1 MAGPSTDPRA
11 RRGRHRRCPTRRGTE
26 AALLGFAVLITVVAQ
41 CIVDLTI
48 TGSLRPEMAA
58 FSVWITALW
67 VVAHLVVRKW
77 APYADPLLLPAVA
90 LLVGLGP
97 DRHPPARPRRGAG
110 RQHGHPRG
118 RPGPARSGPPSA
130 SRCSSPSWCSCAT
143 TARSPAT
150 PTRSRW
156 SAWRCSPCPP
166 LLPASISEVNG
177 AKIWIRVAGFSIQPG
192 EFAKICLVVFFAA
205 YLVDKR
211 DVLALASR
219 RVAGLELPRGRD
231 LGPVLLAWVL
241 SILVL
246 VFERDLGSSLLLF
259 GIFVVMLYVA
269 TERSSWLLIGVGLFA
284 GGAFIAYQ
292 VFGHVQA
299 RVDTWLD
306 PFAYQD
312 GAGYQLVQSLFGLG
326 TGGLFGAGL
335 GGGRPDQVPVA
346 KSDFIASAVG
356 EELGLFGLVA
366 VIIVYLILVE
376 RGLRTSLI
384 VRDAFGKLL
393 AAGLSFAVAWQV
405 FVVLGGV
412 TGLLPLTGLTTPF
425 LAYGGSSLVANFV
438 LVALLV
444 RISDAARRPATPHA
458 APPPRL
464 GDAPTE
470 VVHAVNAPLRRVA
483 ISVLVLFTLLIINV
497 NYIQVVRSDE
507 LRDEREQHPRAGRR
521 VRPRARARSSST
533 ATPIAAVGADR
544 RPAEVPAPVPAGRRC
559 TRPSPGTTR

>member
-1 MAGPSTDPRA
+1 MTAAPSTDPRA
-11 RRGRHRRCPTRRGTE
+11 VAPGATTPTRRNTE
-26 AALLGFAVLITVVAQ
+26 LAMLGFAVLITLAAQ

-48 TGSLRPEMAA
+48 TGSLRPELVT
-58 FSVWITALW
+58 FGGWFTALW
-67 VVAHLVVRKW
+67 AVVHVVVRRF

-90 LLVGLGP
+90 LLTGLGLTMIHRLDLAGEQVDATATREDAPVQLIWATLGVALFVAVVVVLRDHRLLSRFAYTLALVGLVLLAL
-97 DRHPPARPRRGAG
+97 PAV
-110 RQHGHPRG
+110 
-118 RPGPARSGPPSA
+118 
-130 SRCSSPSWCSCAT
+130 
-143 TARSPAT
+143 
-150 PTRSRW
+150 
-156 SAWRCSPCPP
+156 
-166 LLPASISEVNG
+166 LPASISEVYG

-219 RVAGLELPRGRD
+219 RVMGLEVPRARD
-231 LGPVLLAWVL
+231 LGPVLVAWAM

-269 TERSSWLLIGVGLFA
+269 TERASWLLIGVGLFA
-284 GGAFIAYQ
+284 AGAFLAYQ
-292 VFGHVQA
+292 LFGHVRV

-306 PFAYQD
+306 PFAYRD
-312 GAGYQLVQSLFGLG
+312 EGGYQLVQSLFGLG

-346 KSDFIASAVG
+346 KSDFIAAALG

-366 VIIVYLILVE
+366 LIIVYLILVE

-393 AAGLSFAVAWQV
+393 AAGLSFAIAWQV

-425 LAYGGSSLVANFV
+425 VAYGGSSLVANFV
-438 LVALLV
+438 LVAVLV
-444 RISDAARRPATPHA
+444 RISDAARRPA
-458 APPPRL
+458 APAGPPKPAL

-470 VVHAVNAPLRRVA
+470 VV
-483 ISVLVLFTLLIINV
+483 
-497 NYIQVVRSDE
+497 
-507 LRDEREQHPRAGRR
+507 
-521 VRPRARARSSST
+521 
-533 ATPIAAVGADR
+533 TP
-544 RPAEVPAPVPAGRRC
+544 
-559 TRPSPGTTR
+559 

>member
-1 MAGPSTDPRA
+1 MAGPVTDPRA
-11 RRGRHRRCPTRRGTE
+11 PAAATETPKRRGTE
-26 AALLGFAVLITVVAQ
+26 AALLLFAVLITVVAQ

-48 TGSLRPEMAA
+48 TGSLRSQLAL
-58 FSVWITALW
+58 FGVWFTALW
-67 VVAHLVVRKW
+67 TVVHLVVRRW
-77 APYADPLLLPAVA
+77 APYADPLLLPSVA
-90 LLVGLGP
+90 LLTGLGLTVIHRLDLAAEQVESTVTREDAP
-97 DRHPPARPRRGAG
+97 VQLVWATLGVLLFVAVLIVVRDHRTLSRFAYTLALLGLALLALPA
-110 RQHGHPRG
+110 
-118 RPGPARSGPPSA
+118 
-130 SRCSSPSWCSCAT
+130 
-143 TARSPAT
+143 
-150 PTRSRW
+150 
-156 SAWRCSPCPP
+156 
-166 LLPASISEVNG
+166 LLPSSISEVNG
-177 AKIWIRVAGFSIQPG
+177 AKIWIRLAGFSIQPG

-259 GIFVVMLYVA
+259 GIFVVMLYIA
-269 TERSSWLLIGVGLFA
+269 TERSSWLLIGLALFA

-292 VFGHVQA
+292 IFGHVRQ

-366 VIIVYLILVE
+366 VIIVYLVLVE

-393 AAGLSFAVAWQV
+393 AAGLAFAVAWQV

-444 RISDAARRPATPHA
+444 RISDAARRPAAPQA

-470 VVHAVNAPLRRVA
+470 IV
-483 ISVLVLFTLLIINV
+483 
-497 NYIQVVRSDE
+497 
-507 LRDEREQHPRAGRR
+507 
-521 VRPRARARSSST
+521 
-533 ATPIAAVGADR
+533 TP
-544 RPAEVPAPVPAGRRC
+544 
-559 TRPSPGTTR
+559 

>member
-1 MAGPSTDPRA
+1 MPGPVTDPRTA
-11 RRGRHRRCPTRRGTE
+11 AAETPTRRGTE
-26 AALLGFAVLITVVAQ
+26 ALLLAFAVLITVAAQ
-41 CIVDLTI
+41 AIVDLTV
-48 TGSLRPEMAA
+48 TGELRPEMAG

-67 VVAHLVVRKW
+67 VVAHLVVRRW
-77 APYADPLLLPAVA
+77 AAYADPLLLPAVA
-90 LLVGLGP
+90 LLVGLGLAVIHRLDLAAGQVGSTVTREDAP
-97 DRHPPARPRRGAG
+97 VQLVWATLGVALFVAVLVVVRDHRILSRFAYTLALIGLVLLAIPAV
-110 RQHGHPRG
+110 
-118 RPGPARSGPPSA
+118 
-130 SRCSSPSWCSCAT
+130 
-143 TARSPAT
+143 
-150 PTRSRW
+150 
-156 SAWRCSPCPP
+156 
-166 LLPASISEVNG
+166 LPASISEVNG

-219 RVAGLELPRGRD
+219 KVAGVELPRGRD
-231 LGPVLLAWVL
+231 LGPVLLAWIV

-269 TERSSWLLIGVGLFA
+269 TERASWLFIGLGLFA

-292 VFGHVQA
+292 IFSHVQA
-299 RVDTWLD
+299 RVNTWLD
-306 PFAYQD
+306 PSAHYD
-312 GAGYQLVQSLFGLG
+312 GAGYQLMQSLFGLG

-346 KSDFIASAVG
+346 KSDFIAAAVG

-366 VIIVYLILVE
+366 VIVVYLILVE
-376 RGLRTSLI
+376 RGLRTSLV

-393 AAGLSFAVAWQV
+393 ATGLAFAIAWQV

-444 RISDAARRPATPHA
+444 RISDAARRPATQHA
-458 APPPRL
+458 APVRL

-470 VVHAVNAPLRRVA
+470 VV
-483 ISVLVLFTLLIINV
+483 
-497 NYIQVVRSDE
+497 
-507 LRDEREQHPRAGRR
+507 
-521 VRPRARARSSST
+521 
-533 ATPIAAVGADR
+533 TP
-544 RPAEVPAPVPAGRRC
+544 
-559 TRPSPGTTR
+559 

>member
-1 MAGPSTDPRA
+1 MSGPATDPRA
-11 RRGRHRRCPTRRGTE
+11 PAAGTTPPKRRGTE

-48 TGSLRPEMAA
+48 TGSLRPEMAG
-58 FSVWITALW
+58 FSAWITALW
-67 VVAHLVVRKW
+67 VVAHLVIRKW

-90 LLVGLGP
+90 LLVGLGLTVIHRLDLAAEQVDSTVTREDAP
-97 DRHPPARPRRGAG
+97 VQLIWATLGVALFVALLVTVRDHRTLSRYAYTLALGGMALLALPA
-110 RQHGHPRG
+110 
-118 RPGPARSGPPSA
+118 
-130 SRCSSPSWCSCAT
+130 
-143 TARSPAT
+143 
-150 PTRSRW
+150 
-156 SAWRCSPCPP
+156 
-166 LLPASISEVNG
+166 LLPASLSEVNG

-231 LGPVLLAWVL
+231 LGPVLMAWVL

-259 GIFVVMLYVA
+259 GIFVVMLYIA

-284 GGAFIAYQ
+284 GGALIAYQ
-292 VFGHVQA
+292 VFGHVRA

-312 GAGYQLVQSLFGLG
+312 GAGYQLTQSLFGLG

-366 VIIVYLILVE
+366 VIIIYLVLVE
-376 RGLRTSLI
+376 RGLRTSLV

-393 AAGLSFAVAWQV
+393 AAGLAFAVAWQV

-444 RISDAARRPATPHA
+444 RISDAARRPATPPA
-458 APPPRL
+458 APPQRL
-464 GDAPTE
+464 GEAPTE
-470 VVHAVNAPLRRVA
+470 VV
-483 ISVLVLFTLLIINV
+483 
-497 NYIQVVRSDE
+497 Q
-507 LRDEREQHPRAGRR
+507 Q
-521 VRPRARARSSST
+521 
-533 ATPIAAVGADR
+533 
-544 RPAEVPAPVPAGRRC
+544 
-559 TRPSPGTTR
+559 

>member
-1 MAGPSTDPRA
+1 MAGPTTDPRGA
-11 RRGRHRRCPTRRGTE
+11 LAAGEVPTRRGTE
-26 AALLGFAVLITVVAQ
+26 ALLLGFAVLITVVAQ

-58 FSVWITALW
+58 FSAWITALW

-77 APYADPLLLPAVA
+77 ASYADPLLLPSVA
-90 LLVGLGP
+90 LLVGLGLTVIHRLDLAAEQVDSTVTREDAP
-97 DRHPPARPRRGAG
+97 VQLIWATLGVALFVAVLVFVRDHRSLSRYAYTLALVGLALLALPAVL
-110 RQHGHPRG
+110 
-118 RPGPARSGPPSA
+118 PSA
-130 SRCSSPSWCSCAT
+130 
-143 TARSPAT
+143 
-150 PTRSRW
+150 
-156 SAWRCSPCPP
+156 
-166 LLPASISEVNG
+166 LSEVNG

-219 RVAGLELPRGRD
+219 KVMGLELPRGRD
-231 LGPVLLAWVL
+231 LGPVLVAWML

-259 GIFVVMLYVA
+259 GIFIVMLYVA

-284 GGAFIAYQ
+284 VGAF
-292 VFGHVQA
+292 
-299 RVDTWLD
+299 L
-306 PFAYQD
+306 AYQD

-366 VIIVYLILVE
+366 VIVLYLIFVE

-444 RISDAARRPATPHA
+444 RISDAARRPAAPQATP
-458 APPPRL
+458 PQRL

-470 VVHAVNAPLRRVA
+470 VV
-483 ISVLVLFTLLIINV
+483 
-497 NYIQVVRSDE
+497 Q
-507 LRDEREQHPRAGRR
+507 Q
-521 VRPRARARSSST
+521 
-533 ATPIAAVGADR
+533 
-544 RPAEVPAPVPAGRRC
+544 
-559 TRPSPGTTR
+559 

>member
-1 MAGPSTDPRA
+1 MVGPSTDPRA
-11 RRGRHRRCPTRRGTE
+11 AASGTPVPKRRGTE

-48 TGSLRPEMAA
+48 TGSLRPEMAG

-67 VVAHLVVRKW
+67 VAAHLVVRKW
-77 APYADPLLLPAVA
+77 ASYADPLLLPSVA
-90 LLVGLGP
+90 LLVGLGLTVIHRLDLAAEQVDSTISREDAP
-97 DRHPPARPRRGAG
+97 VQLIWATLGVALFVAVLVVVRDHRTLSRYAYTLALVGLALLAVPA
-110 RQHGHPRG
+110 
-118 RPGPARSGPPSA
+118 
-130 SRCSSPSWCSCAT
+130 
-143 TARSPAT
+143 
-150 PTRSRW
+150 
-156 SAWRCSPCPP
+156 
-166 LLPASISEVNG
+166 LLPSSLSEVNG
-177 AKIWIRVAGFSIQPG
+177 AKIWIRLAGFSIQPG
-192 EFAKICLVVFFAA
+192 EFAKICLVIFFAA

-219 RVAGLELPRGRD
+219 KVAGIELPRGRD
-231 LGPVLLAWVL
+231 LGPVLVAWML

-259 GIFVVMLYVA
+259 GIFIVMLYVA

-284 GGAFIAYQ
+284 GGALIAYQ
-292 VFGHVQA
+292 LFGHVQQ

-306 PFAYQD
+306 PFAYRD

-384 VRDAFGKLL
+384 VRDPFGKLL
-393 AAGLSFAVAWQV
+393 AAGLAFAVAWQV

-464 GDAPTE
+464 GEAPTE
-470 VVHAVNAPLRRVA
+470 VV
-483 ISVLVLFTLLIINV
+483 
-497 NYIQVVRSDE
+497 Q
-507 LRDEREQHPRAGRR
+507 Q
-521 VRPRARARSSST
+521 
-533 ATPIAAVGADR
+533 
-544 RPAEVPAPVPAGRRC
+544 
-559 TRPSPGTTR
+559 

>member
-1 MAGPSTDPRA
+1 MAGPSTDPSGSVA
-11 RRGRHRRCPTRRGTE
+11 APAVPTRRGTE
-26 AALLGFAVLITVVAQ
+26 ALLLGFAVLITVVAQ

-58 FSVWITALW
+58 FSAWITGLW

-77 APYADPLLLPAVA
+77 ASYADPLLLPSVA
-90 LLVGLGP
+90 LLVGLGLTVIHRLHLAGEQVDGSATREDAP
-97 DRHPPARPRRGAG
+97 VQLIWATLGVALFVAVLVFVRDHRSLSRYAYTLALIGLGLLALPALL
-110 RQHGHPRG
+110 
-118 RPGPARSGPPSA
+118 PSA
-130 SRCSSPSWCSCAT
+130 
-143 TARSPAT
+143 
-150 PTRSRW
+150 
-156 SAWRCSPCPP
+156 
-166 LLPASISEVNG
+166 LSEVNG
-177 AKIWIRVAGFSIQPG
+177 AKIWIRLAGFSIQPG

-219 RVAGLELPRGRD
+219 RVVGLELPRGRD
-231 LGPVLLAWVL
+231 LGPVLVVWVV

-269 TERSSWLLIGVGLFA
+269 TERASWLVIGVILFS
-284 GGAFIAYQ
+284 GGAYVAYQ
-292 VFGHVQA
+292 IFGHVRV

-306 PFAYQD
+306 PFGYVD
-312 GAGYQLVQSLFGLG
+312 TGGYQIVQSLFSLG

-346 KSDFIASAVG
+346 KSDFIASAIG

-366 VIIVYLILVE
+366 VILLYLILVE
-376 RGLRTSLI
+376 RGLRTSLV
-384 VRDAFGKLL
+384 VRDGFGKLL

-425 LAYGGSSLVANFV
+425 LAYGGSSLVANFG

-444 RISDAARRPATPHA
+444 RISDAARRPAAPHA

-464 GDAPTE
+464 GEAPTE
-470 VVHAVNAPLRRVA
+470 VV
-483 ISVLVLFTLLIINV
+483 
-497 NYIQVVRSDE
+497 QK
-507 LRDEREQHPRAGRR
+507 
-521 VRPRARARSSST
+521 
-533 ATPIAAVGADR
+533 
-544 RPAEVPAPVPAGRRC
+544 
-559 TRPSPGTTR
+559 

>member
-1 MAGPSTDPRA
+1 MPGPITDPRGSVA
-11 RRGRHRRCPTRRGTE
+11 ATAAPTRRGTE
-26 AALLGFAVLITVVAQ
+26 ALLLGFALLITVVAQ
-41 CIVDLTI
+41 SIVDLTI
-48 TGSLRPEMAA
+48 TGSLRPEMAE

-77 APYADPLLLPAVA
+77 ASYADPLLLPAVA
-90 LLVGLGP
+90 LLVGLGLTVIHRLDLASEQP
-97 DRHPPARPRRGAG
+97 GSTATRQDAPVQLIWATLGVALFVAVLVFVRDHRSLSRYAYTLALVGLGLLALPALL
-110 RQHGHPRG
+110 
-118 RPGPARSGPPSA
+118 PSA
-130 SRCSSPSWCSCAT
+130 
-143 TARSPAT
+143 
-150 PTRSRW
+150 
-156 SAWRCSPCPP
+156 
-166 LLPASISEVNG
+166 LSEVNG
-177 AKIWIRVAGFSIQPG
+177 AKIWIRLAGFSIQPG

-219 RVAGLELPRGRD
+219 KVAGIELPRGRD
-231 LGPVLLAWVL
+231 LGPVLVAWML

-284 GGAFIAYQ
+284 VGAFLAYH
-292 VFGHVQA
+292 VFGHVRA
-299 RVDTWLD
+299 RVDVWLD
-306 PFAYQD
+306 PFAYKD

-366 VIIVYLILVE
+366 VIVVYLILVE

-393 AAGLSFAVAWQV
+393 TAGLSFAVAWQV

-444 RISDAARRPATPHA
+444 RVSDAARRPATPHA

-470 VVHAVNAPLRRVA
+470 VV
-483 ISVLVLFTLLIINV
+483 
-497 NYIQVVRSDE
+497 Q
-507 LRDEREQHPRAGRR
+507 Q
-521 VRPRARARSSST
+521 
-533 ATPIAAVGADR
+533 
-544 RPAEVPAPVPAGRRC
+544 
-559 TRPSPGTTR
+559 

>member
-1 MAGPSTDPRA
+1 MGGPSTDPRA
-11 RRGRHRRCPTRRGTE
+11 PAVGATPPTRRGTE

-41 CIVDLTI
+41 AIVDLTI
-48 TGSLRPEMAA
+48 TGSLRPEMAG
-58 FSVWITALW
+58 FSAWIAALW
-67 VVAHLVVRKW
+67 VIAHLVVRRW
-77 APYADPLLLPAVA
+77 AAYADPLLLPSVA
-90 LLVGLGP
+90 LLTGLGLAVIHRLDLAAGQVNSTVTREDAP
-97 DRHPPARPRRGAG
+97 VQLIWASLGVALFVTVLVVVRDHRMLSRYAYTLALIGMALLALPA
-110 RQHGHPRG
+110 
-118 RPGPARSGPPSA
+118 
-130 SRCSSPSWCSCAT
+130 
-143 TARSPAT
+143 
-150 PTRSRW
+150 
-156 SAWRCSPCPP
+156 
-166 LLPASISEVNG
+166 LLPSSISEVNG

-219 RVAGLELPRGRD
+219 RVMGLELPRGRD

-259 GIFVVMLYVA
+259 GIFVVMLYIA

-284 GGAFIAYQ
+284 GGALIAYQ
-292 VFGHVQA
+292 IFAHVRQ

-366 VIIVYLILVE
+366 VIIVYLVLVE

-393 AAGLSFAVAWQV
+393 AAGLAFAVAWQV

-444 RISDAARRPATPHA
+444 RISDAARRPAAQQPM
-458 APPPRL
+458 PPPRL

-470 VVHAVNAPLRRVA
+470 VVSR
-483 ISVLVLFTLLIINV
+483 
-497 NYIQVVRSDE
+497 
-507 LRDEREQHPRAGRR
+507 
-521 VRPRARARSSST
+521 
-533 ATPIAAVGADR
+533 
-544 RPAEVPAPVPAGRRC
+544 
-559 TRPSPGTTR
+559 

>member
-1 MAGPSTDPRA
+1 MGGPSTDPRA
-11 RRGRHRRCPTRRGTE
+11 PAVGATPPTRRGTE

-41 CIVDLTI
+41 AIVDLTI
-48 TGSLRPEMAA
+48 TGSLRPEMAG
-58 FSVWITALW
+58 FSAWIAALW
-67 VVAHLVVRKW
+67 VIAHLVVRRW
-77 APYADPLLLPAVA
+77 AAYADPLLLPSVA
-90 LLVGLGP
+90 LLTGLGLAVIHRLDLAAEQVNSTVTREDAP
-97 DRHPPARPRRGAG
+97 VQLIWATLGVLLFVGVLVVVRDHRMLSRYAYTLALIAMGLLALPA
-110 RQHGHPRG
+110 
-118 RPGPARSGPPSA
+118 
-130 SRCSSPSWCSCAT
+130 
-143 TARSPAT
+143 
-150 PTRSRW
+150 
-156 SAWRCSPCPP
+156 
-166 LLPASISEVNG
+166 LLPSSISEVNG
-177 AKIWIRVAGFSIQPG
+177 AKIWIRLAGFSIQPG

-219 RVAGLELPRGRD
+219 RVIGLELPRGRD

-284 GGAFIAYQ
+284 GGALIAYQ
-292 VFGHVQA
+292 IFGHVQQ

-312 GAGYQLVQSLFGLG
+312 GAGYQLTQSLFGLG

-366 VIIVYLILVE
+366 VIIVYLVLVE

-393 AAGLSFAVAWQV
+393 AAGLAFAVAWQV

-444 RISDAARRPATPHA
+444 RISDAARRPAVAHA
-458 APPPRL
+458 TPPRF

-470 VVHAVNAPLRRVA
+470 VV
-483 ISVLVLFTLLIINV
+483 
-497 NYIQVVRSDE
+497 
-507 LRDEREQHPRAGRR
+507 
-521 VRPRARARSSST
+521 
-533 ATPIAAVGADR
+533 
-544 RPAEVPAPVPAGRRC
+544 
-559 TRPSPGTTR
+559 SP